1 MKKTQKW
8 FEEHYI
14 NGIKKEMG
22 YDSESLNLSVM
33 NNPSSFGKVMLFG
46 ALSSLS
52 LRMYNLSVEEDGL
65 LFIQRNVM
73 NNELLTEKSNFIY
86 HDEIQ
91 TIRFKKGILQ
101 DKLLI
106 LNKEGKKLHF
116 KVNKKIARVPWHK
129 ESLEKVQQM
138 YA

>member
-52 LRMYNLSVEEDGL
+52 LRMYNLSIEEEGL

-116 KVNKKIARVPWHK
+116 KINKKIARVPWHK

>member
-52 LRMYNLSVEEDGL
+52 LRMYNLSIEEEGL